1 MTATARLVAQVAVA
15 TQIGPCD
22 LLAAPPAVFDAIVEI
37 LREQSEEQEKQARET
52 RLKDRLRKQM
62 GR

>member
-1 MTATARLVAQVAVA
+1 VTATARLVAQVAVA

-22 LLAAPPAVFDAIVEI
+22 LLEAPPSVFSAILEV
-37 LREQSEEQEKQARET
+37 LREQSEEQDKQARET
-52 RLKDRLRKQM
+52 RLKDKLRKQM